1 MSKALF
7 IVEDDEFIRSDLIEL
22 LLDEGYSVDA
32 YKNGQEG
39 WEALKARKKL
49 PDLIILDLMMP
60 LMDGYEFTEK
70 LSEVPRLT
78 TIPILVL
85 SADARAKTK
94 LSFPKIARYM
104 KKPMDLDRFLVVV
117 EELVSSPKR
126 REQDPAQPS
135 LF

>member
-1 MSKALF
+1 MAKSLF

-22 LLDEGYSVDA
+22 LLDEGYDVTA
-32 YKNGQEG
+32 YKNGQEA
-39 WEALKARKKL
+39 WDALNARKKL
-49 PDLIILDLMMP
+49 PDLIILDFMMP
-60 LMDGYEFTEK
+60 LMDGYEFTEQ
-70 LSEVPRLT
+70 LSRIPRFT
-78 TIPILVL
+78 PIPILVL

-117 EELVSSPKR
+117 EELVSSPR
-126 REQDPAQPS
+126 RPEMDPAQPS

>member
-1 MSKALF
+1 MAKSLF

-22 LLDEGYSVDA
+22 LLDEGYDVTA
-32 YKNGQEG
+32 YKNGQEA
-39 WEALKARKKL
+39 WDALNARRKL

-60 LMDGYEFTEK
+60 MMDGYEFTEQ
-70 LSEVPRLT
+70 LSKVPRLT
-78 TIPILVL
+78 PIPILVL

-117 EELVSSPKR
+117 DELVTLPKR
-126 REQDPAQPS
+126 PEMDLSQPS